1 MAFIY
6 FSSLI
11 ALDRISNA
19 MLNSNGERGHL
30 CFLPD
35 LKGKVLNLSPLSVML
50 TVDLLLYNI

>member
-1 MAFIY
+1 MTFIY

-19 MLNSNGERGHL
+19 VLNSNGKRGHL

-35 LKGKVLNLSPLSVML
+35 LKGKALNLSPLGVML
-50 TVDLLLYNI
+50 TVGLLLYNI